1 MEGTNEAAEPA
12 VVGRAC
18 LPMERTDEP
27 TVYTSS
33 SPGIEEL
40 VWKARRLAS
49 ERRRDM
55 ERRFEDV
62 VEDQLDN
69 VFPDFIPKRDTE
81 HDAQRQRSREG
92 QVAGGQRATATF
104 DRPRCDLRVA
114 LGMAAGAAML
124 LGQHAVGRNANGC
137 LVNLKR
143 EIQLYS
149 SVHGRYNL

>member
-81 HDAQRQRSREG
+81 HDAPGGVIYPLEERLLRLAQQ
-92 QVAGGQRATATF
+92 AG
-104 DRPRCDLRVA
+104 
-114 LGMAAGAAML
+114 
-124 LGQHAVGRNANGC
+124 
-137 LVNLKR
+137 LVLTW
-143 EIQLYS
+143 YP
-149 SVHGRYNL
+149 

>member
-69 VFPDFIPKRDTE
+69 VFPPDFIPKRDTE
-81 HDAQRQRSREG
+81 HDAQRSREG
-92 QVAGGQRATATF
+92 QVATLVWLGSRDLTLAASLTSAPLQRCRLTWL
-104 DRPRCDLRVA
+104 PP
-114 LGMAAGAAML
+114 
-124 LGQHAVGRNANGC
+124 
-137 LVNLKR
+137 
-143 EIQLYS
+143 
-149 SVHGRYNL
+149 